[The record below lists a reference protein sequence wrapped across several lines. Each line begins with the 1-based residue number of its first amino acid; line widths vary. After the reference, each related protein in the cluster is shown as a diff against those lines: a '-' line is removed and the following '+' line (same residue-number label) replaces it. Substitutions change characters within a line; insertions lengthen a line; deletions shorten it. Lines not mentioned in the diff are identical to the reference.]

1 LTRAVRDVY
10 HAAHQ
15 EVWNVGEDKLRIIG
29 IDPGT
34 LICGYGVLEQD
45 RQGLHVLD
53 YGVVRARKGEL
64 PERLGIIHT
73 GLCSIFARYKPD
85 VAAVEGAFFGK
96 NVRTA
101 LKIGEARGMVIVAAV
116 AAGAKV
122 FEYAPATV
130 KKSVVGTGRADK
142 QQVQQMV
149 RLILN
154 LPEPPEPAD
163 AADALALAICHA
175 HRTQAGE

>member
-1 LTRAVRDVY
+1 MSD
-10 HAAHQ
+10 
-15 EVWNVGEDKLRIIG
+15 DKLRIIG

-64 PERLGIIHT
+64 PQRLGVIHA
-73 GLCSIFARYKPD
+73 GLLSIFARHKPD
-85 VAAVEGAFFGK
+85 VAAVEGAFYGK
-96 NVRTA
+96 NPRTA
-101 LKIGEARGMVIVAAV
+101 MKIGEARGMVMVAAV
-116 AAGAKV
+116 ASGAEV

-130 KKSVVGTGRADK
+130 KKSVVGVGQASK
-142 QQVQQMV
+142 EQVQQMV

-175 HRTQAGE
+175 HRTRSAM